1 HAASALHRLAQDAG
15 LLVDWEDAAG
25 RPMRVG
31 DDVLRA
37 VVGCLGLPADS
48 AAEVADSQSRLY
60 ADAAE
65 TALPP
70 LVTGAAGQP
79 ILLDTALP
87 RAAMLGGRPYRIG
100 FERGGDAE
108 GTVDIAIGQ
117 NRTTLRLA
125 PVQVP
130 GYHRLRIDTGS
141 RTAIET
147 TLAIAPA
154 RCYAVSDAL
163 QARGRPPDARLWG
176 GSAQLYGLR
185 HDAGRAAVAAGLGD
199 YTAAGLLARSLA
211 QHGAD
216 ALALSPVHA
225 MFSADTHRYAPYS
238 PSSRLFLNAWL
249 IDPAALLGAEAAR
262 QAVNDAGL
270 ADDCA
275 RLEAHALID
284 WPASAAARLTVL
296 RALHRRLRLQ
306 AAAGDSAARRLHEDM
321 LAYCA
326 DHGRGLLDHAHF
338 EALDAHLRQTHPQ
351 PHHWNQWP
359 APYRSPSYLAV
370 RAFARDHPDA
380 VDFHRFLQWAAARQ
394 LAAAQRAA
402 EHA

>member
-1 HAASALHRLAQDAG
+1 MSQRPAPPSSPHAASALHRLAQDAG

-37 VVGCLGLPADS
+37 VLGCLGLPADS
-48 AAEVADSQSRLY
+48 AAEVADSQARLY

-70 LVTGAAGQP
+70 LVTGVAGQP

-108 GTVDIAIGQ
+108 GTLDIAIGQ

-185 HDAGRAAVAAGLGD
+185 HDAERAAVAAGLGD

-284 WPASAAARLTVL
+284 WPASAAARLTV
-296 RALHRRLRLQ
+296 
-306 AAAGDSAARRLHEDM
+306 
-321 LAYCA
+321 
-326 DHGRGLLDHAHF
+326 
-338 EALDAHLRQTHPQ
+338 
-351 PHHWNQWP
+351 
-359 APYRSPSYLAV
+359 
-370 RAFARDHPDA
+370 
-380 VDFHRFLQWAAARQ
+380 
-394 LAAAQRAA
+394 
-402 EHA
+402 